1 VPVSLFMDE
10 NVPKAITIGLRLR
23 DVDIITAQEAGIS
36 GKSDP
41 EVLNKAC
48 EYRRVLFSFDDDL
61 LVEARKRQ
69 IKGITFYGV
78 IYTHPLR
85 ISIGDCV
92 RDLEIIAKAGELE
105 DMRNRVEFLPLCRY

>member
-1 VPVSLFMDE
+1 MDE
-10 NVPKAITIGLRLR
+10 NVPKVIAIGLR

-41 EVLNKAC
+41 EVLDKAC

-69 IKGITFYGV
+69 IKGITFSWQTARSSGCT
-78 IYTHPLR
+78 I
-85 ISIGDCV
+85 
-92 RDLEIIAKAGELE
+92 
-105 DMRNRVEFLPLCRY
+105 N